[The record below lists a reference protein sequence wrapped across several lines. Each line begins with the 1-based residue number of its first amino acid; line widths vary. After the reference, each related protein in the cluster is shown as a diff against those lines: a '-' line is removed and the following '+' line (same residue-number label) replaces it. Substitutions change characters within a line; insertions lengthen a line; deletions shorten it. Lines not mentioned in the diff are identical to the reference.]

1 MALAP
6 QLDATDLLSSAEV
19 VAIAILAQPPALAG
33 CLTGVSAGGLGTMA
47 LAIFGPWIG
56 NEKRAATTA
65 FASGL
70 GAAAHGG
77 PHFEEALPGRKRKR
91 TTGRK

>member
-6 QLDATDLLSSAEV
+6 QLDAANLLSSAEV
-19 VAIAILAQPPALAG
+19 VAIAVLAQPPALAG
-33 CLTGVSAGGLGTMA
+33 CLTGVSAAWLGTVA

-56 NEKRAATTA
+56 KEKRAATTA

-70 GAAAHGG
+70 RAAHGE
-77 PHFEEALPGRKRKR
+77 PDFEEALLGRKRKR
-91 TTGRK
+91 TTARK